1 MATSGSILGN
11 PVRRRED
18 PGILTGP
25 DAVLRRSPGRGLL
38 HVAFV
43 RSTIAHA
50 VLEGIDTSDAVSMP
64 GVVAV
69 YTADDLDLPDH
80 HGFMM
85 LPPTMN
91 RPPLA
96 RGRVRFVG
104 DIVAVVVAETKAQAV
119 DAAEAVIVDYDP
131 LPVVVDPEAA
141 ILPDAP
147 VVFEAQG
154 SNVANGMGTGPV
166 EGVLD
171 DADVVV
177 SVRIVNQRVA
187 PVPMEPAGIVAIPG
201 EPEGGFTFW
210 ASTQGPHGVRDELGC
225 EARSRPRA
233 RARRQRRGR
242 RRVRREDRG

>member
-1 MATSGSILGN
+1 M
-11 PVRRRED
+11 P
-18 PGILTGP
+18 
-25 DAVLRRSPGRGLL
+25 

-50 VLEGIDTSDAVSMP
+50 VIEGIDTSDAVSMP

-96 RGRVRFVG
+96 RDRVRFVG
-104 DIVAVVVAETKAQAV
+104 DIVAMVVAETKAQAV

-131 LPVVVDPEAA
+131 LPVVVDMEAA

-154 SNVANGMGTGPV
+154 SNIANGMGTGPV

-177 SVRIVNQRVA
+177 TARIVNQRVA
-187 PVPMEPAGIVAIPG
+187 PVPMEPAGIVAVPG
-201 EPEGGFTFW
+201 EPDGGLTFW
-210 ASTQGPHGVRDELGC
+210 AATQGSRTAC
-225 EARSRPRA
+225 ATSSRPSSASTPRSCAA
-233 RARRQRRGR
+233 RTRRSAAASAPRPGRSSSTSSCARPRSCSAGR
-242 RRVRREDRG
+242 

>member
-18 PGILTGP
+18 PDILTGKTQYF
-25 DAVLRRSPGRGLL
+25 DDLQVAGLL

-50 VLEGIDTSDAVSMP
+50 VIEGIDTSDAVSMP

-96 RGRVRFVG
+96 RDRVRFVG
-104 DIVAVVVAETKAQAV
+104 DIVAMVVAETKAQAV
-119 DAAEAVIVDYDP
+119 DAAEAVVVDYDP
-131 LPVVVDPEAA
+131 LPLGVGMEAAPEAH
-141 ILPDAP
+141 AP
-147 VVFEAQG
+147 GVHDAQG
-154 SNVANGMGTGPV
+154 PNLAHGMGPRPVGP
-166 EGVLD
+166 
-171 DADVVV
+171 
-177 SVRIVNQRVA
+177 
-187 PVPMEPAGIVAIPG
+187 
-201 EPEGGFTFW
+201 
-210 ASTQGPHGVRDELGC
+210 
-225 EARSRPRA
+225 A
-233 RARRQRRGR
+233 RA
-242 RRVRREDRG
+242 